1 MGVNGTDEL
10 MIVWGRSERM
20 TGRNKDLILLILDM
34 QGIEDRLREFERR
47 YRLRSSEFYR
57 LVKQGKIEQ
66 RLELVEWLGLYEIL
80 QTREAEYRQLLERQA
95 EPVLAALNRVPVP
108 A

>member
-1 MGVNGTDEL
+1 MNK
-10 MIVWGRSERM
+10 
-20 TGRNKDLILLILDM
+20 RNKDLVLLIMDM
-34 QGIEDRLREFERR
+34 QGIEDHLREFERK

-57 LVKQGKIEQ
+57 MVKEGEIEQ

-80 QTREAEYRQLLERQA
+80 QAREAEYRQLLEQQV
-95 EPVLAALNRVPVP
+95 EPVLVALNYVPVP